1 VKAIKT
7 FGTAVRVDKAARGMG
22 AGTDLSEGELLVL
35 KEAPGVKLHVSVDA
49 MGSAGHAAIRLERA
63 AVRALIKELEEAL
76 G

>member
-7 FGTAVRVDKAARGMG
+7 FGTAIRAGKGERGMS

-49 MGSAGHAAIRLERA
+49 MGSAGHASIRLERA
-63 AVRALIKELEEAL
+63 AVRALIKELTEAL